1 MWAIIIFQRGYLGR
15 KIDED
20 AISSKKEKKFGDL
33 TLTLSKPYH
42 RASSFVREK
51 TFITAKNGFSLFI
64 SYHMR
69 TKWSLHWFSPRRIGD
84 VPIIN
89 FWALSIEKETGKKS
103 SGTHT
108 ATRAVVIVTWHM
120 IVAFYTTITTWSG
133 TICKSVECEELTS
146 CQKSWFLL
154 PRYKI

>member
-1 MWAIIIFQRGYLGR
+1 MSNNNISTRISRPENWWRCNIIEEG
-15 KIDED
+15 
-20 AISSKKEKKFGDL
+20 EKVWRSH
-33 TLTLSKPYH
+33 LSKPYH